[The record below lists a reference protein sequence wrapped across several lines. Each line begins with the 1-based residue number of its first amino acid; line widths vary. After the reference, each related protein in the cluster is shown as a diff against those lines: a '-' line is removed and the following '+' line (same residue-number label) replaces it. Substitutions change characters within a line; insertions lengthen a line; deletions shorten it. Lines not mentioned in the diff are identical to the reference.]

1 MHSYILYIYIYI
13 DIYIYYYYYYL
24 ACDIAC
30 LGCEGQKQRDCYVC
44 HPAAYKILD
53 ADSLAGY
60 MCIMNMPNAYFE
72 SVDRL
77 IHRNI
82 YIYIPYIYGIYI

>member
-13 DIYIYYYYYYL
+13 YYL

-60 MCIMNMPNAYFE
+60 MCIMSMPNAYFE
-72 SVDRL
+72 SVNRL

-82 YIYIPYIYGIYI
+82 YNIYIYGIYSMCRILHRLH